1 MNCIMTA
8 LKTDMVIKQNYCL
21 MILIV
26 SLMRQKLVMFM
37 KLFHYDKEICDFSN
51 YPEKSKY
58 CDHSNILITGKVKD
72 ETSGTT
78 VK

>member
-1 MNCIMTA
+1 
-8 LKTDMVIKQNYCL
+8 
-21 MILIV
+21 
-26 SLMRQKLVMFM
+26 MRQKLVMFM

-58 CDHSNILITGKVKD
+58 YDHSNILITGKVKD